1 MHEHAQVVGKLNTVF
16 HHDLS
21 AIQKHIDN
29 ISKYMHC
36 FFSLY
41 FLHNYWVNHNIL
53 DQAKLI
59 TWLQLPVQ

>member
-36 FFSLY
+36 FFSL
-41 FLHNYWVNHNIL
+41 FF
-53 DQAKLI
+53 
-59 TWLQLPVQ
+59 TQLLG